1 MHAMLARMK
10 HLLLTLK
17 NKIRLEYPRNLS
29 QTQLKKRKF
38 IGAEKDGHIFS
49 SYFSFFSSF
58 ISVRLII
65 PYRYSVYCVITGIM
79 KQTVLER
86 LHCSYP

>member
-29 QTQLKKRKF
+29 QTQLKKRKY

-49 SYFSFFSSF
+49 SYFSFFFFYFSPFNNSLSLF
-58 ISVRLII
+58 
-65 PYRYSVYCVITGIM
+65 CVLCNDGNYETDC
-79 KQTVLER
+79 T
-86 LHCSYP
+86 